1 MSRIH
6 YIDSHVG
13 EDGNGR
19 VQLACASTT
28 KLEVTAGT
36 RVTNV
41 PAKTTCGACHVH
53 LRKRY
58 RELTDGQNTD
68 QRAVAKAWWQYG
80 E

>member
-6 YIDSHVG
+6 YIDGHVG
-13 EDGNGR
+13 GNGS
-19 VQLACASTT
+19 VQLACTPTT

-41 PAKTTCGACHVH
+41 PAKATCGACQNQ

-58 RELTDGQNTD
+58 RELTDGQNAD
-68 QRAVAKAWWQYG
+68 QRTVAKAWWQHG